1 MLLLAHITEQ
11 LNPSSYMTPL
21 YSKYS
26 IGLLLITQKHAELLS
41 IQCSQELGPGKLQ
54 DNL

>member
-1 MLLLAHITEQ
+1 MLFLAHISEQ
-11 LNPSSYMTPL
+11 HNPSAYMTLL

-26 IGLLLITQKHAELLS
+26 IGLLLITQKHTELLS

-54 DNL
+54 DNF